1 MIDIQHPNGFH
12 AIVNPDGAFVES
24 WTAMNGTDLLFP
36 RRTMPNGKNR
46 GGIPVCAPIFGPGET
61 AGLNQHGF
69 ARNCQWGITS
79 QNQSQVKLTL
89 DNPASQV
96 DGLPPVYAGCGLE
109 LTIELLENGLQ
120 ETLEVRNI
128 GIEPFTANPA
138 FHPYFPV
145 LAGET
150 AEQAKVVI
158 DGQAHQLAADELIA
172 TRKIDSISSEAQL
185 VTTRGTWAISGGGL
199 PLFAVWSESPRD
211 FICVEPTESGY
222 LTDNPASEIQPNETK
237 IFTMTLQF
245 FPAAEHIN

>member
-12 AIVNPDGAFVES
+12 AVVNPDGAFVES
-24 WTAMNGTDLLFP
+24 WSTADGMELLFA
-36 RRTMPNGKNR
+36 RRDMPSGKNR
-46 GGIPVCAPIFGPGET
+46 GGIPLCAPIFGPGET
-61 AGLNQHGF
+61 VGLNQHGF
-69 ARNCQWGITS
+69 ARNCQWEISDQTE
-79 QNQSQVKLTL
+79 SQVKLTL
-89 DNPASQV
+89 DKPASQV
-96 DGLPPVYAGCGLE
+96 DGLSPVYAGCGME
-109 LTIELLENGLQ
+109 LTIRLLENGLQ

-158 DGQAHQLAADELIA
+158 DGRAHQIAADELIA

-185 VTTRGTWAISGGGL
+185 VTTRGTWTISGGGL

-245 FPAAEHIN
+245 FPPPST